1 MLNLTGLMTLVT
13 EAKFADP
20 IADVRRE
27 IDTLSI
33 LFPWT
38 DSDPTLVLMLPCLTM
53 YTVSVRTIVLG
64 KIIKP
69 RSV

>member
-1 MLNLTGLMTLVT
+1 MT

-27 IDTLSI
+27 IDTLSHI
-33 LFPWT
+33 ISLDGFH
-38 DSDPTLVLMLPCLTM
+38 PTLVLMLPCLTM